1 MKRYK
6 SRLNIKLSDYYGKIA
21 LWMIAIVC
29 TLGFAAIPFQL
40 WLAKVILDN
49 WEIEILED
57 NNLSKLPP
65 EGSEGGHY

>member
-6 SRLNIKLSDYYGKIA
+6 SRLNIKISDYYGRIA

-40 WLAKVILDN
+40 WLAKVILDH
-49 WEIEILED
+49 WEIQEYKFNEKD
-57 NNLSKLPP
+57 FDVGQNV
-65 EGSEGGHY
+65 

>member
-6 SRLNIKLSDYYGKIA
+6 SRLNIKLSDYYGRIA

-49 WEIEILED
+49 WEVEECEK
-57 NNLSKLPP
+57 NNLNKLPP
-65 EGSEGGHY
+65 EGAQGGHY